1 MSAGEVIGSP
11 EVGISDHSDLS
22 RFEPSCTMSAHCYD
36 GATAFGVSAVA
47 VPPTPLWTAP
57 SETVISNK
65 SFLLHVASV
74 RYLATMTRKVNNAD
88 PDMAATSSDGSRL
101 RDSKGCVQS
110 PLPCAF
116 LSPVHCDMKRVYRTS
131 CCHQLSHPPGLL
143 CQDGLNPSKTTNK

>member
-1 MSAGEVIGSP
+1 MSAGEVIESP

-22 RFEPSCTMSAHCYD
+22 RFEPSCTMSAHRYD

-74 RYLATMTRKVNNAD
+74 RYLATMTRKVDNAD
-88 PDMAATSSDGSRL
+88 PDMALFQPVVMGP
-101 RDSKGCVQS
+101 GCVIQRVVCSPPSSVRFCPQS
-110 PLPCAF
+110 T
-116 LSPVHCDMKRVYRTS
+116 VI
-131 CCHQLSHPPGLL
+131 
-143 CQDGLNPSKTTNK
+143 